1 MEEFKNE
8 KLLNI
13 IHFSKDFTINDKKE
27 NIRDI
32 TNVNNIIKNNI
43 SNGYE
48 VVKMFGIGLHGK
60 LYLLKDKFGKQYI
73 CKKLSKSNITQEKKR
88 QLDFELKLL
97 KYLSSNQS
105 VKKHINPCINY
116 HISNND
122 IFTIFPI
129 TDAISLSKFK
139 GYLDKVTPKN
149 KIEIVKKLVKNI
161 LQAISKIHKLNISHQ
176 NINDSNILVSINQK
190 DDDIIIK
197 FTEFGLGCG
206 YYKIPKGDEYNI
218 KDNKYILQKCYNPIL
233 NKEKNHRIVKTDL
246 EHLKNSKFLENARK
260 IDDWRISLILLDLI
274 INNSKEKLVDCSLTK
289 YPEYSSSFENN
300 VLQNILTL
308 LENDKINNDY
318 MFYLK
323 EILNNLCVSSEN
335 RKNSNYVLDNLIF
348 YEKYEE

>member
-105 VKKHINPCINY
+105 VKKHINRCINY

-246 EHLKNSKFLENARK
+246 EHLKNWPFPASLMMGFVGDATSDDITIDPHELEAALWVTREDMMDVMAGQHATIRPARK
-260 IDDWRISLILLDLI
+260 GAIAYHLLTNWLAG
-274 INNSKEKLVDCSLTK
+274 
-289 YPEYSSSFENN
+289 
-300 VLQNILTL
+300 
-308 LENDKINNDY
+308 
-318 MFYLK
+318 
-323 EILNNLCVSSEN
+323 
-335 RKNSNYVLDNLIF
+335 RLD
-348 YEKYEE
+348 